1 MSAPRAGPLR
11 AKTGRA
17 AERRAGDMKTAI
29 RTGLR
34 IIAVLVLVALVAAV
48 WNRERLVRLY
58 HVTSLFDAENI
69 VGNFSHMADVF
80 FSAPIPRSGEP
91 QPWPVAL
98 APMPETYV
106 WQGETKS
113 LADRLAATSATSLLV
128 VRDGTIVAEDYYLGT
143 AREDRRISWSMAK
156 SFLSALFGIA
166 VGEGKIASLD
176 ARVTDYVPEL
186 QGGAYDGATIRN
198 VLNMAS
204 GIRFN
209 EDYLDFNSDIN
220 RMGRVLALGKSMNA
234 FAAELKEKE
243 REPGT
248 ARQYVSID
256 THVLG
261 MVLSAATGRNVID
274 YFAEKLWSK
283 LGPEGD
289 AYYLTDG
296 YGVPFVLGGLNMET
310 RDYARLGQLYLDGG
324 RWHGVEVVPEDWVR
338 QSVAPSA
345 PPVSNPNDVFGYGY
359 QWWVPVDADGEFY
372 AVGIYGQYIY
382 VNPKARIVV
391 VQTAADRNF
400 RADGHDGHIVKQET
414 IAMFRAI
421 AEHYSD
427 WRLPGGNN

>member
-1 MSAPRAGPLR
+1 
-11 AKTGRA
+11 
-17 AERRAGDMKTAI
+17 MKTVI

-34 IIAVLVLVALVAAV
+34 IIAVLVLVAFVAAV

-69 VGNFSHMADVF
+69 VGNFSHMADIF
-80 FSAPIPRSGEP
+80 FSAPIPTSGEP
-91 QPWPVAL
+91 RPWPVAL
-98 APMPETYV
+98 APMPETYA

-113 LADRLAATSATSLLV
+113 IADRLERTAVTSLVV

-143 AREDRRISWSMAK
+143 TREDRRISWSMAK

-186 QGGAYDGATIRN
+186 AGGAYEGATIRN

-261 MVLSAATGRNVID
+261 MVLSAATGKSVID

-296 YGVPFVLGGLNMET
+296 YGVPFVLGGPTWKRATMPASASSISTAAVGREPRSCRRT
-310 RDYARLGQLYLDGG
+310 GSASRSPRARRRSPTPTTSSATAISGG
-324 RWHGVEVVPEDWVR
+324 FRSMR
-338 QSVAPSA
+338 TASSTPSA
-345 PPVSNPNDVFGYGY
+345 S
-359 QWWVPVDADGEFY
+359 
-372 AVGIYGQYIY
+372 
-382 VNPKARIVV
+382 
-391 VQTAADRNF
+391 TAS
-400 RADGHDGHIVKQET
+400 T
-414 IAMFRAI
+414 
-421 AEHYSD
+421 ST
-427 WRLPGGNN
+427 